1 MSYIDTSIMQ
11 AFTHV
16 IQTFTHVKLLHFR
29 HGNTYTSVISHT
41 NIYTYQHLYIL
52 ATEHSHICHT
62 NTYTSVITFTH
73 ICVKNIL
80 NKNLKCSNYNLNSQN
95 SDENVFI

>member
-52 ATEHSHICHT
+52 ATE
-62 NTYTSVITFTH
+62 TFTH
-73 ICVKNIL
+73 LSYKHLHIRHNIYTYL
-80 NKNLKCSNYNLNSQN
+80 CEKHTKQKSKMFKL
-95 SDENVFI
+95 